1 MADTCTLHL
10 LHTNDLHSH
19 FEKMPLIATCL
30 RTSREQWESRQEHVL
45 TIDIGD
51 HMDRMDSR
59 SEASFGK
66 TNVSVLNRC
75 GYQYA
80 TIGNN
85 EGLTLPKSKLDTMYE
100 QADFTVVVGNLLD
113 RATMAPPAWAV
124 PYAIHTCGEL
134 RIALLGMTIP
144 FFSYQNMGWEI
155 REPLPVL
162 REQVAAL
169 RSSVDIIILLS
180 HLGYQTDCMLAQ
192 EVAGLDVILGGHTHH
207 TLPHGERVGST
218 LIAQTGRFGEH
229 VGHVRLIWDRAAKQ
243 IVDVSAELFET
254 GRYEPDQALLAFLQK
269 EQEQAN
275 VSLIRP
281 IARLERDLRVNW
293 TEETPYGSFLAAS
306 IRKWTGA
313 EVGMANGGLLLT
325 DLQRGSL
332 TFAQLLKSV
341 PHPINVCAVTLTG
354 RQLAAVLEQAIQP
367 QIVHRELRGY
377 GFRGKIEGWMAV
389 DGLRIQYA
397 DSRKPHIVAIE
408 VNGQPLANER
418 EYRVGTVDM
427 FMYNRLFPDLLQGRE
442 IEYFFPEMLRE
453 VIANT
458 ITDQTLVQNAFLPRW
473 EKVPSPDS
481 GHAMERSRGDER

>member
-1 MADTCTLHL
+1 MADTCTLHV

-19 FEKMPLIATCL
+19 FEKMPQIATCL
-30 RTSREQWESRQEHVL
+30 KTSREQWESRQEHVL

-51 HMDRMDSR
+51 HMDRMDAR

-66 TNVSVLNRC
+66 TNVRVLNRC

-85 EGLTLPKSKLDTMYE
+85 EGITLPKSKLDAMYE
-100 QADFTVVVGNLLD
+100 QADFTVIVGNLLD
-113 RATMAPPAWAV
+113 QATMAPPAWAV
-124 PYAIHTCGEL
+124 PYAIHTFGEL

-144 FFSYQNMGWEI
+144 FSTYQNLGWEI

-169 RSSVDIIILLS
+169 RPSVDIVILLS
-180 HLGYQTDCMLAQ
+180 HLGYQTDCRLAQ
-192 EVAGLDVILGGHTHH
+192 EVEGIDLILGGHTHH
-207 TLPHGERVGST
+207 TLLHGERVGNT

-229 VGHVRLIWDRAAKQ
+229 VGHIRLIWDRAAKR
-243 IVDVSAELFET
+243 VADVSAELLET
-254 GRYEPDQALLAFLQK
+254 DRYEPDQSLAAFLQQ
-269 EQEQAN
+269 EQERAHAR
-275 VSLIRP
+275 LIRP

-293 TEETPYGSFLAAS
+293 AEETPFGSFLAAS

-313 EVGMANGGLLLT
+313 EVGMANGGLLLS
-325 DLQRGSL
+325 DLHRGSL
-332 TFAQLLKSV
+332 SFAHLLKSV

-367 QIVHRELRGY
+367 QIVHRELRGC

-389 DGLRIQYA
+389 DGLHIRYE
-397 DSRKPHIVAIE
+397 DSPKPHIVAIE
-408 VNGQPLANER
+408 VNGQPLAGER

-427 FMYNRLFPDLLQGRE
+427 FMYNRLFPDLLQGKE
-442 IEYFFPEMLRE
+442 IEYFHPEMLRE
-453 VIANT
+453 VIAST
-458 ITDQTLVQNAFLPRW
+458 ITDPSLVQNAFLPRW
-473 EKVPSPDS
+473 EKVSPPGS
-481 GHAMERSRGDER
+481 GHAIK